1 MDADSLFQKRVRD
14 SLKQPDTIRGRAIM
28 WYASIDKKQLVRVGN
43 VAAITVIVI
52 LHTFLFVL
60 LLHDYL
66 SGVSLSSTF

>member
-1 MDADSLFQKRVRD
+1 
-14 SLKQPDTIRGRAIM
+14 M